1 MPLVHSDPSTYSV
14 LEDLPFCLARA
25 TLGFR
30 RFSDQTLRAIGLPSL
45 VPGAASVLHA
55 LQEERRCTVNRLV
68 ERTHLPNGTLTGL
81 LDELE
86 GEEYLARFPNP
97 EDGRSWLVGLTTAGL
112 RLCAKLQK
120 RHDMVMEVLGEEFT
134 DAEQAELVRLLG
146 KVTQCMRAYR
156 PEERP
161 VRSTRRRGSEQ

>member
-1 MPLVHSDPSTYSV
+1 MPPAPSEPTMRSV

-30 RFSDQTLRAIGLPSL
+30 RFNDQTLRATGLPTL
-45 VPGAASVLHA
+45 APGEASVLHA
-55 LQEERRCTVNRLV
+55 LEEEPDSTVNRLV

-86 GEEYLARFPNP
+86 AEGYLARFSNP
-97 EDGRSWLVGLTTAGL
+97 MDGRSWLVGLTAKGQ
-112 RLCAKLQK
+112 RLCRKLRQ
-120 RHDMVMEVLGEEFT
+120 RHGMVMEVFAGTLS

-146 KVTQCMRAYR
+146 KVTECMRGFR
-156 PEERP
+156 PKEKAAR
-161 VRSTRRRGSEQ
+161 

>member
-1 MPLVHSDPSTYSV
+1 MPLVHSEPTPYSI

-30 RFSDQTLRAIGLPSL
+30 RFNDQTLRAIGLPAL
-45 VPGAASVLHA
+45 APGGASILHA
-55 LQEERRCTVNRLV
+55 VQEERCCTINRLV

-86 GEEYLARFPNP
+86 KAGYLARFANP
-97 EDGRSWLVGLTTAGL
+97 EDGRSWLVGLTAPGL
-112 RLCAKLQK
+112 RLCGKLQK
-120 RHDMVMEVLGEEFT
+120 RHGVVQEVFGET
-134 DAEQAELVRLLG
+134 LTAAEQAELVRLLG

-156 PEERP
+156 PAKRP
-161 VRSTRRRGSEQ
+161 VPARRRQESRR

>member
-1 MPLVHSDPSTYSV
+1 MPPVHPDPTTCSV

-25 TLGFR
+25 ALGFR
-30 RFSDQTLRAIGLPSL
+30 RFNDQTLRAIGLPSL

-55 LQEERRCTVNRLV
+55 LQEEPRCTVNRLV

-86 GEEYLARFPNP
+86 EEGYLARFSNP
-97 EDGRSWLVGLTTAGL
+97 EDGRSWLVGLTTSGL
-112 RLCAKLQK
+112 RLCGKLQR
-120 RHDMVMEVLGEEFT
+120 RHGMVMGIFGEALT

-146 KVTQCMRAYR
+146 KATQCMRAYR
-156 PEERP
+156 PEES
-161 VRSTRRRGSEQ
+161 RSIPGG